1 MYREKTR
8 TRTQSVVVFY
18 SAPVRSILREI
29 TGHFATVCLEAASL
43 NFAFAMLDLSR
54 QNRRNPSFCFSL
66 RRRVL
71 AKPPLASERKIVFS
85 DEVLQDPYPTYARM
99 LEEGPLHFVDMGGQW
114 AVWAV
119 FGHSECSAVAK
130 DPRLSAKRAQQMIIT
145 LPPSSQAEFTEL
157 ARMLGLW
164 LIFMDPPEHTRLR
177 KLLNKGF
184 SAGAIEQLRPQVE
197 HIVDQMLKPLQQG
210 SEIDLMHEFAN
221 PMPVRIILEMLGIP
235 QELRDTFVD
244 WSRAIAVFR
253 GNPNRTVEET
263 RAAQDALI
271 ALTDFFRKTVAERRR
286 NKGSDLISLLI
297 DIEEE
302 GEVLTEEE
310 LYAQCIALLFAG
322 HETTRNL
329 IGNGMYT
336 LLKNPQETAELREK
350 PEMIR
355 AAVEEIL
362 RFESPVQFTARVLKE
377 DIEVCGQRI
386 PKRWSILCMLGAAN
400 RDPKQFK
407 EPDRLD
413 LKRLNNQHLAFSA
426 GLHFCIGAQLARL
439 EGQVALLN
447 LVQRFPE
454 MKLNGPRPEW
464 ASTFG
469 LRGVSS
475 LSVIM

>member
-1 MYREKTR
+1 MSK
-8 TRTQSVVVFY
+8 VI
-18 SAPVRSILREI
+18 APVKKVL
-29 TGHFATVCLEAASL
+29 
-43 NFAFAMLDLSR
+43 
-54 QNRRNPSFCFSL
+54 FS
-66 RRRVL
+66 
-71 AKPPLASERKIVFS
+71 S
-85 DEVLQDPYPTYARM
+85 DEILQDPYPTYALM
-99 LEEGPLHFVDMGGQW
+99 HEEGPLHYVEVASKW
-114 AVWAV
+114 AVWSIFSHA
-119 FGHSECSAVAK
+119 ECSSIAK
-130 DPRLSAKRAQQMIIT
+130 DPRLSAKRAKQML
-145 LPPSSQAEFTEL
+145 LPLPLSRQSEFSEL
-157 ARMLGLW
+157 ARMLSLW

-184 SAGAIEQLRPQVE
+184 SAAAVEGLRSQAE
-197 HIVDQMLKPLQQG
+197 TIVDQMLKPLQHG
-210 SEIDLMHEFAN
+210 TEVELLREFAN
-221 PMPVRIILEMLGIP
+221 PMPVRIISELLGVP
-235 QELRDTFVD
+235 QALHGTFVNA
-244 WSRAIAVFR
+244 SRAIAAFR
-253 GNPNRTVEET
+253 GNPNRTVEEA

-271 ALTDFFRKTVAERRR
+271 ELTEFFRKTVAERRR
-286 NKGSDLISLLI
+286 KKGDALISLLI

-336 LLKNPQETAELREK
+336 LLKNPQQTAELREK

-355 AAVEEIL
+355 SAVEELL

-377 DIEVCGQRI
+377 DIEVCGQPIR
-386 PKRWSILCMLGAAN
+386 KGWTVLCMLGAAN

-407 EPDRLD
+407 EPNQLN

-439 EGQVALLN
+439 EGQIAILN

-454 MKLNGPRPEW
+454 MKLAGPRPEW

-469 LRGVSS
+469 LRGLKS
-475 LSVIM
+475 LPVIM

>member
-1 MYREKTR
+1 LKE
-8 TRTQSVVVFY
+8 VGLPI
-18 SAPVRSILREI
+18 APGKKV
-29 TGHFATVCLEAASL
+29 
-43 NFAFAMLDLSR
+43 
-54 QNRRNPSFCFSL
+54 
-66 RRRVL
+66 
-71 AKPPLASERKIVFS
+71 VFS
-85 DEVLQDPYPTYARM
+85 DEILQDPYPTYAR
-99 LEEGPLHFVDMGGQW
+99 LHEEGPLHYLDVGNKW
-114 AVWAV
+114 AVWSI
-119 FGHSECSAVAK
+119 FSHSECSSIAK
-130 DPRLSAKRAQQMIIT
+130 DTRLSAKRAKQML
-145 LPPSSQAEFTEL
+145 LPLPLSRQSEFSEL
-157 ARMLGLW
+157 ARMLSLW

-184 SAGAIEQLRPQVE
+184 SAAAVEGLRPQVE
-197 HIVDQMLKPLQQG
+197 AIVDQMLKPLQHG
-210 SEIDLMHEFAN
+210 SEVDLMREFAN

-253 GNPNRTVEET
+253 GNPNRTVEEAT
-263 RAAQDALI
+263 AAQDALVE
-271 ALTDFFRKTVAERRR
+271 LTEFFRKTVAERRR

-336 LLKNPQETAELREK
+336 LLQHPQETAELRER
-350 PEMIR
+350 PDMIR
-355 AAVEEIL
+355 SAVEELL

-377 DIEVCGQRI
+377 DIEVCGQPIR
-386 PKRWSILCMLGAAN
+386 KGWTVLCMLGAAN

-407 EPDRLD
+407 EPDQLD

-439 EGQVALLN
+439 EGQIALLN
-447 LVQRFPE
+447 LVQRFPK
-454 MKLNGPRPEW
+454 MKLAGPRAEW

-469 LRGVSS
+469 FRGLKS
-475 LSVIM
+475 LPVIM